1 MTIIPRTLHYYL
13 AITLDPYSIFH
24 STFYPRT
31 ILNLKKSRLLPLY
44 TIPRRHKDVRIFAYI
59 EGGEFE
65 NQPLPFIYYNGGGKA
80 SSTLSCKK
88 RNFNLKQ
95 MNKTEIKLIG
105 RMNNPRPH

>member
-1 MTIIPRTLHYYL
+1 MDWDTWDSGKLEGHNTMTIIPRTLHYYL

-65 NQPLPFIYYNGGGKA
+65 NQPLPFIYYKGEEKP
-80 SSTLSCKK
+80 
-88 RNFNLKQ
+88 Q
-95 MNKTEIKLIG
+95 V
-105 RMNNPRPH
+105 H